1 MEALGLLQ
9 LQVEFNAEDGE
20 LSDSSIHTVVAG
32 QQARGTNLPQLHLL
46 G

>member
-1 MEALGLLQ
+1 MAGLGLLQ
-9 LQVEFNAEDGE
+9 LQVEYYAEDGE
-20 LSDSSIHTVVAG
+20 LTDVHIVVAG